1 MQSDTPIELQQS
13 HWLFGKRHLILAGQQ
28 LTIHESSLLH
38 KAQTRIPLATLQP
51 NPTYAQSFSMRWLLN
66 TIIVLA
72 LALGCLIAAY
82 VTKIGL
88 LYILAFIFF
97 VGTFVP
103 LQKFLLYT
111 TNLVIFRQA
120 QTNEYLLYLW
130 KDNPNAAR
138 FRFFVEELNQRLLAI
153 R

>member
-1 MQSDTPIELQQS
+1 MQPDTPIELQQR
-13 HWLFGKRHLILAGQQ
+13 HWLFGKRHLTLSGQH
-28 LTIHESSLLH
+28 LTINESSLLH
-38 KAQTRIPLATLQP
+38 KAQTRIPLPMLQP
-51 NPTYAQSFSMRWLLN
+51 NPTYAQSFSMLWLLN
-66 TIIVLA
+66 TIIVFA
-72 LALGCLIAAY
+72 CAIGCFIAAY
-82 VTKIGL
+82 KTQVGL
-88 LYILAFIFF
+88 LYILAVIFLVGAFI
-97 VGTFVP
+97 P

-111 TNLVIFRQA
+111 TNLVIFRHA